1 MSYTLYFSPDSANI
15 VVRMA
20 LEEMGL
26 AYQDREVPRK
36 RVDRDDAF
44 MRLNP
49 RGLLPVLIDED
60 EDFALFETGAI
71 LLYLADKHG
80 QLAPPAT
87 EPKARGAFLKWLFML
102 SNTLHADLAIRFYP
116 ERYVVRENEIDQL
129 LLATRKRLHG
139 HLQLIDDVIGAHGGD
154 WFLESGLSV
163 CDLYLGCCVRW
174 AQIYPVGNEAI
185 EGSELK
191 TLRNLTTFLSKLQER
206 PSVKRALEREAIVGD
221 AFVDVTSRLPARER
235 DKVGA
240 VMP

>member
-1 MSYTLYFSPDSANI
+1 MPYTLYFSPDSANI

-26 AYQDREVPRK
+26 AYRDREVPRK

-87 EPKARGAFLKWLFML
+87 EPKARGTFLKWLFML

-116 ERYVVRENEIDQL
+116 ERYVVEDGEIDQL
-129 LLATRKRLHG
+129 LLATRKRVHG
-139 HLQLIDDVIGAHGGD
+139 HLQMIDDIIASHGGD
-154 WFLESGLSV
+154 WFLESGHSV
-163 CDLYLGCCVRW
+163 CDIYLGCCVRW
-174 AQIYPVGNEAI
+174 AQIYPVGDEAI
-185 EGSELK
+185 DSAEVK
-191 TLRNLTTFLSKLQER
+191 AFANLTRLLGNLQER
-206 PSVKRALEREAIVGD
+206 PSVERALAREGIAGN
-221 AFVDVTSRLPARER
+221 AFIDVTTHLPARKR
-235 DKVGA
+235 DTIGA
-240 VMP
+240 DMP